1 MTPHA
6 HMFHQGLGWD
16 EPPFS
21 SRTCAQALVPQVCS
35 PLPGVL
41 SIAVCAVCGYDIISS
56 RQMRGLLDAMK

>member
-1 MTPHA
+1 MPICFTRA
-6 HMFHQGLGWD
+6 LGGMNRRS
-16 EPPFS
+16 PLFS